1 MSISIEKAKKHI
13 KDLGFNTDLDYK
25 IYQDALKYFID
36 KDDLNGL
43 VEYMSQIQNCGGYA
57 LEIPVCIWP
66 VNNYTFEEKVLRI
79 MDLYPFVRLLSDSEL
94 KEDEY
99 IVRYRAQ
106 GNGHHFIKITDNGEI
121 IEKNSSGLPQKFN
134 SWETL
139 EDAPEAV
146 FAVVKQEYR
155 DEKMKKLPQCNRN
168 MCLDDDAYECT
179 EDGYTEIITRTAEK
193 PATFDRTLKEA
204 YNNRNS
210 TFTYN
215 NKKFSLKIEKD
226 DKDLIYICDE
236 NAILGTVYTE
246 GETFIIEIEKEK
258 ENAIFGFKPTSE
270 IQINNSKEQK
280 QENNILEIGE

>member
-43 VEYMSQIQNCGGYA
+43 VAYMSQIQNCGGYA

-106 GNGHHFIKITDNGEI
+106 
-121 IEKNSSGLPQKFN
+121 
-134 SWETL
+134 
-139 EDAPEAV
+139 
-146 FAVVKQEYR
+146 
-155 DEKMKKLPQCNRN
+155 
-168 MCLDDDAYECT
+168 
-179 EDGYTEIITRTAEK
+179 
-193 PATFDRTLKEA
+193 
-204 YNNRNS
+204 
-210 TFTYN
+210 
-215 NKKFSLKIEKD
+215 
-226 DKDLIYICDE
+226 
-236 NAILGTVYTE
+236 
-246 GETFIIEIEKEK
+246 
-258 ENAIFGFKPTSE
+258 
-270 IQINNSKEQK
+270 
-280 QENNILEIGE
+280 ENNILEIGE